1 MYIHPLCKDD
11 LHCHNR
17 DCPYEHTPS
26 KSYKNSSPKDSSRSK
41 CFDFFICSKMCRNV
55 YCYKNFI
62 SGVSLS
68 PPPKY
73 TSSSSNQTCRFY
85 PNCKNL
91 DCRYF
96 HPKKCR
102 YDDECTNPDCKYIH
116 SQKKRPK
123 WSSKS

>member
-1 MYIHPLCKDD
+1 MTYTATIEIVHMNILLVNLIKIVLQKIPQEVSALI
-11 LHCHNR
+11 
-17 DCPYEHTPS
+17 
-26 KSYKNSSPKDSSRSK
+26 
-41 CFDFFICSKMCRNV
+41 FFICSKMCKNV

-68 PPPKY
+68 PPSKY